1 MIIDESISKSFT
13 SQAPYPFNFW
23 PSGICPRPRSPRT
36 LNGRLGGGGDKVP
49 GNPETGRVG
58 FLEALRHGQDDDLI
72 WFDDGFQGFQH
83 NYLWK
88 KQYNWDNNIY
98 IYILLE
104 EKIDGTDC
112 QHVVLNSQRNK
123 AIWRECGIY
132 FLIAVTRLL
141 WSCLSTLM
149 NVRMTDFLAWWGLWF
164 VWPDGWTSFMIGS

>member
-1 MIIDESISKSFT
+1 MDSKDSNIITYGKNSIT
-13 SQAPYPFNFW
+13 EIIIY
-23 PSGICPRPRSPRT
+23 
-36 LNGRLGGGGDKVP
+36 
-49 GNPETGRVG
+49 
-58 FLEALRHGQDDDLI
+58 
-72 WFDDGFQGFQH
+72 
-83 NYLWK
+83 
-88 KQYNWDNNIY
+88 IY

-149 NVRMTDFLAWWGLWF
+149 NVRMTDFLAW
-164 VWPDGWTSFMIGS
+164 